1 MIYYISMSTLMF
13 FGYFVKNRRSYYIF
27 LIVILFAFTAFRN
40 INLGGSDAISY
51 QAFFRDTPVLGDFFQ
66 NLGSYR
72 YENGFAFVNSLSKS
86 ISNNY
91 LVYQILY
98 TFISTIL
105 LVRLISHLDMT
116 YKEKCLFLFTYFCF
130 RYFLNSFVLLR
141 QNIANLIIWNLI
153 VDNWDG
159 IKKTAISIYI
169 STLFHV
175 TSMFNF
181 IVWPLLLKLQK
192 INKKYIFIGTIILS
206 LFLLFAGS
214 NIINTG
220 INYFVR
226 LVGPKYSKYIIENG
240 ETVRGFNFIYYIIRF
255 VIITLFYIFYDK
267 INYDKKDILFYC
279 GCVAI
284 VVGSIDVEIFTRMM
298 EYYMIAFYIMC
309 TVIFRAFT
317 REEKSILIFIFFILM
332 MIILIRSLYTTSG
345 GLFLD
350 YSFLIRKFI

>member
-1 MIYYISMSTLMF
+1 MIYYISMATLMF

-130 RYFLNSFVLLR
+130 RYFLNSFVLL
-141 QNIANLIIWNLI
+141 ASLLI
-153 VDNWDG
+153 
-159 IKKTAISIYI
+159 
-169 STLFHV
+169 
-175 TSMFNF
+175 
-181 IVWPLLLKLQK
+181 
-192 INKKYIFIGTIILS
+192 
-206 LFLLFAGS
+206 
-214 NIINTG
+214 
-220 INYFVR
+220 
-226 LVGPKYSKYIIENG
+226 
-240 ETVRGFNFIYYIIRF
+240 
-255 VIITLFYIFYDK
+255 
-267 INYDKKDILFYC
+267 
-279 GCVAI
+279 
-284 VVGSIDVEIFTRMM
+284 
-298 EYYMIAFYIMC
+298 
-309 TVIFRAFT
+309 
-317 REEKSILIFIFFILM
+317 
-332 MIILIRSLYTTSG
+332 
-345 GLFLD
+345 
-350 YSFLIRKFI
+350 